1 MMRKED
7 TEFNRNVEK
16 VLKFLKEDFEKRGK
30 NLYSEV
36 RENSNIIGKVK
47 DGVFKE
53 VNSLLD
59 YHKENPHIVIS
70 VDPFVKRH
78 PFLEV
83 TAFVYSDAVC
93 FNPLALASY
102 IQHQNLEKDRKKFVK
117 GLLAEEQSD
126 VIIDKKYNTRKLQSE
141 LFYNRT
147 FKGEK
152 VSPWYVP
159 DYIYILQGKEEA
171 ACMFVANY
179 VSGMKIYDPVETFKK
194 YSRYEMTAEDIFR
207 IGGRLGDKYAK
218 LFASQLLRK
227 IKNPEDLHEFL
238 KNVNDVKTEDV
249 YTLEEI
255 GKSIGATLD
264 NFQK

>member
-7 TEFNRNVEK
+7 IEFNRNVEK
-16 VLKFLKEDFEKRGK
+16 VLKFLKEDSGKRGK

-36 RENSNIIGKVK
+36 RKNNSIIRKVK
-47 DGVFKE
+47 SGVSKE

-59 YHKENPHIVIS
+59 YHEESPDIVIS
-70 VDPFVKRH
+70 VDPFIKHH

-83 TAFVYSDAVC
+83 TAFVYSDTIC
-93 FNPLALASY
+93 FNPLALASF
-102 IQHQNLEKDRKKFVK
+102 IQHQKLEKDRKKFVK
-117 GLLAEEQSD
+117 GLLAEEQSH

-141 LFYNRT
+141 LFHKKT
-147 FKGEK
+147 FKGRK
-152 VSPWYVP
+152 VPVWYIP

-171 ACMFVANY
+171 ACMYVANY

-194 YSRYEMTAEDIFR
+194 YSRYELTAKDIFT

-218 LFASQLLRK
+218 LFASQLLRE
-227 IKNPEDLHEFL
+227 IKSSEDLHEFL
-238 KNVNDVKTEDV
+238 NTVDDIKPEDV

-255 GKSIGATLD
+255 GKSIGITLD